1 MYAPK
6 SHSKTAKQIIRLCL
20 ACLLL
25 AATALTAA
33 ACKAAGENVNSETD
47 MIQYL
52 TKTWGQKEYTICD
65 TADNGVY
72 KAVAF
77 TYDDGK
83 LGHIFLS
90 RNPEERWV
98 QYNVFQSALQ
108 QDKDSRKPGGIV
120 WQSLT
125 LERELLLLLVS
136 DGTARTVI
144 VYKDDE
150 EIERFHLYKGKN
162 AAYILSVDG
171 VLDEEDD
178 GSFSGSFSFRF
189 MDEKGKE
196 IKLR

>member
-1 MYAPK
+1 MQTSNSDP
-6 SHSKTAKQIIRLCL
+6 KTAKQRIRLCA
-20 ACLLL
+20 ACLFL
-25 AATALTAA
+25 AALLLTAA
-33 ACKAAGENVNSETD
+33 ACGATGENVNSEAD

-108 QDKDSRKPGGIV
+108 QDRDSREPGGIA
-120 WQSLT
+120 WQSMT

-144 VYKDDE
+144 AYKDDE

-171 VLDEEDD
+171 VLDEGDD

-196 IKLR
+196 IEL